1 MQVSFERYQMI
12 CRRNVVVT
20 RNEGQTDREWY
31 GFTSW
36 QSAGGAP
43 KDRRS
48 PRSWR
53 LPWPANCAAGP
64 FAAGLHGMRFQ

>member
-1 MQVSFERYQMI
+1 VQVLFERYQMI

-20 RNEGQTDREWY
+20 RNQGQTDRECY

-48 PRSWR
+48 RGHGAFHGRRTARPDR
-53 LPWPANCAAGP
+53 LRLGCMA
-64 FAAGLHGMRFQ
+64 